1 VSEQSIY
8 SWGKRY
14 AGMVADAKKR
24 PALEAENLRLKK
36 LLAERDLE
44 LEVMKEINSKVTV
57 RPIAS
62 QTTPG

>member
-1 VSEQSIY
+1 MFCFVHRARQ
-8 SWGKRY
+8 RTT
-14 AGMVADAKKR
+14 AR
-24 PALEAENLRLKK
+24 LLRQDGIG
-36 LLAERDLE
+36 RDVT

>member
-44 LEVMKEINSKVTV
+44 LEGKASPYPV
-57 RPIAS
+57 RGIS
-62 QTTPG
+62 RDF